1 MGTEA
6 LLLPELGQG
15 HAGNQ
20 LQAPAFHM
28 CFVTCAVLPPGPSW
42 APALFEAPM
51 PAHGLLPLTF
61 FSFLAFSLSSYNTR
75 AI

>member
-6 LLLPELGQG
+6 LLFPELGQG

-20 LQAPAFHM
+20 LWVPAFHM
-28 CFVTCAVLPPGPSW
+28 CFVTCAVLLPGLSW

-51 PAHGLLPLTF
+51 PAHGLCL
-61 FSFLAFSLSSYNTR
+61 
-75 AI
+75 